1 MCAIDANEPLNMTG
15 QKSSSPGNTD
25 DPREHGKPPALDI
38 QNPLYGI
45 LLYSGKPVRKAQ
57 CQEKGNK
64 ILMIDE
70 LTQQSK
76 RV

>member
-1 MCAIDANEPLNMTG
+1 MCAIDVNEPLNMTR

-25 DPREHGKPPALDI
+25 DPREHGKTPALDI
-38 QNPLYGI
+38 QNPLYKMF
-45 LLYSGKPVRKAQ
+45 LYRSKPVRKAQ

-64 ILMIDE
+64 KLMIGE

-76 RV
+76 YV